1 MISKDPVVEYEKL
14 KPYLTEK
21 QVAFLEERRCV
32 STDKEAFKNAGVAYQ
47 NLPRW
52 KRNDSF
58 LAAYT
63 LVSAVLAPPE
73 DKLLVTGSDLETLK
87 SSQLDSLSRALPRAV
102 RELIRMVEHGM
113 RDADRLAAIK
123 ELFSLTGFGP
133 ENTMPVTKQ
142 SQVFL
147 NVLALVS
154 PQIAAEAQKR
164 NLPVPAAT
172 REAVEASW
180 RELESELSTDEE
192 E

>member
-1 MISKDPVVEYEKL
+1 MNKDPVVEYEKL

-21 QVAFLEERRCV
+21 QVTFLEERRCV